1 MADRPMPTL
10 EANYS
15 DREFLADIIWFIK
28 GRMSACQ
35 DRNATCELDHAHIEA
50 LRRFRLSYDTM
61 NEIRERA
68 VAAEGR
74 EKLASHFASLPKA
87 KKGTK

>member
-1 MADRPMPTL
+1 MPTI

-28 GRMSACQ
+28 GRLSACQ
-35 DRNATCELDHAHIEA
+35 DRGTTCELDHAHIEA
-50 LRRFRLSYDTM
+50 LRRFRLSYNTM

-68 VAAEGR
+68 VAAENR
-74 EKLASHFASLPKA
+74 EKLAAHFASLPKS
-87 KKGTK
+87 KKGKK